1 MEELQAYFMVCVYT
15 RIRSVIQ
22 APGHP
27 TIFHK
32 SRRTVQAAEHAHGGQ
47 LSWVGPV
54 PEVLRRQFADGRLE
68 VARAGVAL
76 WCDGDRMR
84 ESDMSDLTTHQSSHV
99 CTITYGTRWSR
110 GQGARRRSGQT
121 RQSTPGAGHP
131 TPCAPPTVQAR
142 GWVDRCVKSVTVT
155 ARVTMSGGARQGQTD
170 GGTLNT
176 LRKTIGL
183 SFAAAVRSASGGSSC
198 ARGWGLDD
206 DDDDETLSA
215 GFSGL

>member
-1 MEELQAYFMVCVYT
+1 MCVYT

-84 ESDMSDLTTHQSSHV
+84 ESDMSDLTIRTNHPTSAPSPMVRVGHEDKEHVVGRGERVKVRPEQDIPPLALLPLYKRGVGWIDASNQSPSQH
-99 CTITYGTRWSR
+99 GSR
-110 GQGARRRSGQT
+110 CQVGQG
-121 RQSTPGAGHP
+121 
-131 TPCAPPTVQAR
+131 QAKLTE
-142 GWVDRCVKSVTVT
+142 VP
-155 ARVTMSGGARQGQTD
+155 
-170 GGTLNT
+170 
-176 LRKTIGL
+176 
-183 SFAAAVRSASGGSSC
+183 
-198 ARGWGLDD
+198 
-206 DDDDETLSA
+206 
-215 GFSGL
+215 